1 MQRQEIIANPFALM
15 MDPESVVKEMECSER
30 LARLQ
35 SRICRP
41 LDKPL
46 IPKVGDEE
54 AANGSGRYDAEVEA
68 EPEIEAEAEDEVI
81 VARGE
86 LIL

>member
-15 MDPESVVKEMECSER
+15 MDPESVVKEMERSER

-46 IPKVGDEE
+46 IPKVGEEE
-54 AANGSGRYDAEVEA
+54 ASNTGRYDAEVEA
-68 EPEIEAEAEDEVI
+68 EPEIEAEDEVI
-81 VARGE
+81 VAKGE